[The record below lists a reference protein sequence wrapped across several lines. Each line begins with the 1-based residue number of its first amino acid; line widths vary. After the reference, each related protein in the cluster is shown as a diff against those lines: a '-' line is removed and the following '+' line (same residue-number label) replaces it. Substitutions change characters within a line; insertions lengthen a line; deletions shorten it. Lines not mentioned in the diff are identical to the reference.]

1 MVRNIF
7 LFSVILSLSGCAGK
21 PWQSVDNPQKIIL
34 PDVQVLAGGHC
45 ESSAITNALHYLGYT
60 YNEACIV
67 GGGGA
72 IGFMYQ
78 RGEFPFLGG
87 RNFDLREIF
96 FKNADLVWQKKVDQ
110 SAEESWQ
117 GVIEVLKR
125 GIPVVLRV
133 DMRYLPYL
141 YGGKYGS
148 SYMSFGWH
156 MVTLFGI
163 DFENETALVSDTA
176 HKGLQLIKLKDL
188 EKARSSDTKVFPPFR
203 EYYWVEQK
211 PTAYEPD
218 WNKILKESIREVI
231 SNYEWKPAN
240 QEEAAL
246 GLGGL
251 EGLKQFEQELKDFES
266 TVSKTYLL
274 SPIFDYLYGCIE
286 TNGTG
291 GAAFRIFYRDFLLQM
306 ANRLNNPKLK
316 EAAALLDTSI
326 AFWHDLSSEFKKIS
340 QTIKKAKS
348 KDERNNLYS
357 GAAEIAAA
365 LYNAEKAFYLYI
377 KDEL

>member
-1 MVRNIF
+1 
-7 LFSVILSLSGCAGK
+7 
-21 PWQSVDNPQKIIL
+21 
-34 PDVQVLAGGHC
+34 
-45 ESSAITNALHYLGYT
+45 
-60 YNEACIV
+60 
-67 GGGGA
+67 
-72 IGFMYQ
+72 MYQ

-87 RNFDLREIF
+87 RNLSLREHF
-96 FKNADLVWQKKVDQ
+96 FENADLDWQKSMDQ
-110 SAEESWQ
+110 DAEESWQ
-117 GVIEVLKR
+117 GVTDVLEK

-163 DFENETALVSDTA
+163 NFENETALISDTA
-176 HKGLQLIKLKDL
+176 HKGLQSIKLKDL
-188 EKARSSDTKVFPPFR
+188 EKARSSDTKVYPPLR
-203 EYYWVEQK
+203 EYYWIEPK
-211 PTAYEPD
+211 SDDYNPD
-218 WNKILKESIREVI
+218 WNKIIKESIREVI
-231 SNYEWKPAN
+231 NNYEWKPSS
-240 QEEAAL
+240 QEEADL

-251 EGLKQFEQELKDFES
+251 EGLRKFEQELKDFES

-306 ANRLNNPKLK
+306 ADKLNNPKLK
-316 EAAALLDTSI
+316 DASVLLDTSI
-326 AFWHDLSSEFKKIS
+326 VCWHNLASEFKMIS
-340 QTIKKAKS
+340 QTIKKVKS
-348 KDERNNLYS
+348 KDERSDLYA
-357 GAAEIAAA
+357 GAADKAAA

-377 KDEL
+377 RDEL